1 MIKLLKGAVFFIP
14 VSHGHASSQS
24 DGLSQNSELP
34 TEPVIAELTS
44 IDVYR
49 DDLALL
55 EVKAAETHELISVFK
70 QFKNPMV
77 SNKVL

>member
-1 MIKLLKGAVFFIP
+1 MFFIA
-14 VSHGHASSQS
+14 VSHGDADSQS
-24 DGLSQNSELP
+24 DGSLQNNELI

-44 IDVYR
+44 NDVKR
-49 DDLALL
+49 EDLTLF
-55 EVKAAETHELISVFK
+55 EESVKAAETHDVIYIFK